1 MALISIPYKLLSL
14 SLVLFF
20 FFPDDDNGLLW
31 NDIPFLYCTYVHT
44 SSSFFFNII
53 NIYTHK
59 LRWWFFISTLA
70 CIIVC
75 CRYYKRE
82 NYYCSVYII
91 TILCAQCA
99 WVPFDLLLLSFNSH
113 FYDYVCSL
121 SSPIGH
127 VIIKSKNKKKQKTS
141 QQKVLSLNIN
151 FFLFLFFILWCHQS
165 PASNPVVVVVV

>member
-1 MALISIPYKLLSL
+1 MKWYSIFILYLRTHILL
-14 SLVLFF
+14 
-20 FFPDDDNGLLW
+20 
-31 NDIPFLYCTYVHT
+31 
-44 SSSFFFNII
+44 FFFNII

-151 FFLFLFFILWCHQS
+151 FFLFLFFYFVMPSKSGKQPSSSSSSIAYISC
-165 PASNPVVVVVV
+165 VYVCVCTI

>member
-14 SLVLFF
+14 SVVLFF
-20 FFPDDDNGLLW
+20 FFFPTTTTAFYEM
-31 NDIPFLYCTYVHT
+31 IFHFYTVPTYTHPPL
-44 SSSFFFNII
+44 FFNII

-127 VIIKSKNKKKQKTS
+127 VIIKSKNKKNKKPHN
-141 QQKVLSLNIN
+141 KKYYR
-151 FFLFLFFILWCHQS
+151 
-165 PASNPVVVVVV
+165 

>member
-1 MALISIPYKLLSL
+1 M
-14 SLVLFF
+14 VFF
-20 FFPDDDNGLLW
+20 
-31 NDIPFLYCTYVHT
+31 
-44 SSSFFFNII
+44 
-53 NIYTHK
+53 
-59 LRWWFFISTLA
+59 STLA

-127 VIIKSKNKKKQKTS
+127 VIIKSKNKNKKTS

-151 FFLFLFFILWCHQS
+151 FFLFLFFYFVMPSKSGKQPSSSSSSIAYISC
-165 PASNPVVVVVV
+165 VYVCVCTI